1 MNNLS
6 KADEAVSSFHNG
18 FNCAQSVFVSYC
30 DEFGLDKSTALK
42 LSCGLGGG
50 MGRLGETCGAVTGAY
65 LLIGLK
71 YGKYTETDDAAK
83 EKTYATVRE
92 FAKLFK
98 QRNGST
104 QCIDLLGVDPLT
116 GDLELIKQQHDT
128 VCPKAIRD
136 AIEIVDTLLFAE

>member
-1 MNNLS
+1 MNNLN
-6 KADEAVSSFHNG
+6 KADQAIESFHSG
-18 FNCAQSVFVSYC
+18 FNCAQSVFITYC
-30 DEFGLDKSTALK
+30 DEFGLDRDLALK
-42 LSCGLGGG
+42 LSCSLGGG

-71 YGKYTETDDAAK
+71 YGKILEADDAAK

-92 FAKLFK
+92 FAQRFQ

-104 QCIDLLGVDPLT
+104 QCRDLLGVDLLT
-116 GDLELIKQQHDT
+116 GDPELIKQQHDT

-136 AIEIVDTLLFAE
+136 AVEIVEALLFS